1 MNNKTVVVISTYILL
16 INQRLY
22 FKSLFG
28 LSTTLDNSSYNF
40 EFGIF
45 FFLHYFLSFS
55 LIVWCIMCPR
65 IRSDQMYMRLKGS
78 DLDQMINVELKGVW
92 GNVISAGQGGLDC
105 AERCQKWDEQILTG
119 LSTCHT
125 SCQLN
130 HFSCHYFGHQIIL
143 VCSPLF
149 IKLFILRLWKGLKK
163 SFLVI
168 ALQ

>member
-1 MNNKTVVVISTYILL
+1 MNNKTVVVISTYKLL

-28 LSTTLDNSSYNF
+28 LSTTLDNSSYNY

-119 LSTCHT
+119 LSYLLSTEPFLLSLFWT
-125 SCQLN
+125 SDHSCL
-130 HFSCHYFGHQIIL
+130 FSPFYQTFYFET
-143 VCSPLF
+143 VE
-149 IKLFILRLWKGLKK
+149 R
-163 SFLVI
+163 
-168 ALQ
+168 A

>member
-40 EFGIF
+40 GVF
-45 FFLHYFLSFS
+45 FFLHYFLSSS

-92 GNVISAGQGGLDC
+92 GNVISAGQGGLWIVQNGVKN
-105 AERCQKWDEQILTG
+105 E
-119 LSTCHT
+119 T
-125 SCQLN
+125 SK
-130 HFSCHYFGHQIIL
+130 Y
-143 VCSPLF
+143 
-149 IKLFILRLWKGLKK
+149 
-163 SFLVI
+163 
-168 ALQ
+168 